1 MQIIETRGNL
11 EILAGAG
18 MAAGLYCARDKKSG
32 KISLWDN
39 DPHNFKQK
47 DCKY

>member
-11 EILAGAG
+11 EILAGEG
-18 MAAGLYCARDKKSG
+18 MAAGLYRARNKKTG
-32 KISLWDN
+32 KLSLWDN
-39 DPHNFKQK
+39 TPRGFRLR